1 MTTAHETSDAF
12 SDETLREQA
21 VFQHAK
27 KAEMKEMLGRLA
39 DGQTEMYKAV
49 RNPSAPSQR
58 WSDMLFLAEHGGM
71 GENHPYNTA
80 YTRGRV
86 ASNSEDLGIFS
97 DVCVVDSQIPNVTL
111 FHSNAFMS
119 QSISNAFFIINM
131 LCMTEMIHNLAVCY
145 SSSPSLPLVPV
156 DYSLSSSL
164 SS

>member
-1 MTTAHETSDAF
+1 MLTRLCPVWRQLEEAVTTAHETSDAF

-49 RNPSAPSQR
+49 RNPGVPSQR

-97 DVCVVDSQIPNVTL
+97 DVMCGGFANSQCNFISFQCIYVAIHLKCVL
-111 FHSNAFMS
+111 
-119 QSISNAFFIINM
+119 
-131 LCMTEMIHNLAVCY
+131 HNKYAMH
-145 SSSPSLPLVPV
+145 
-156 DYSLSSSL
+156 D
-164 SS
+164 